1 VAVLLEAI
9 GLVAGYT
16 EPVAGP
22 LDLALKPGEVVGLA
36 GPNGAGKSTLLRALA
51 GEPLVHGGRI
61 RWADG
66 VRRAGGELALLPQKP
81 PRPAEVPL
89 TAREYLGLTGAAPL
103 ASMTPWLDRRVDA
116 LSGGQFQL
124 LAAQAR
130 LGAGA
135 AVVLLDEPTN
145 NLDPAAAERVAEAID
160 LAAAA
165 GRGVV
170 VVSHEASF
178 LERTC
183 QRTRE
188 VAPWT

>member
-1 VAVLLEAI
+1 MSLLEAA
-9 GLVAGYT
+9 GLVAGYA

-22 LDLALKPGEVVGLA
+22 LDLTLEPGEVVGIA

-51 GEPLVHGGRI
+51 GEPLVHAGGL
-61 RWADG
+61 
-66 VRRAGGELALLPQKP
+66 RRAGGELALLPQRP
-81 PRPAEVPL
+81 PRPAEIPL
-89 TAREYLGLTGAAPL
+89 TAREYLGLVGAEALPT
-103 ASMTPWLDRRVDA
+103 MGPWLDRRVDA

-145 NLDPAAAERVAEAID
+145 NLDPAAVEGVAEAID
-160 LAAAA
+160 RAAAS

-170 VVSHEASF
+170 VVSHEGAF
-178 LERTC
+178 LARTC
-183 QRTRE
+183 HRVRE
-188 VAPWT
+188 VEPWT

>member
-1 VAVLLEAI
+1 MAALLEAT
-9 GLVAGYT
+9 GLVAGYAR
-16 EPVAGP
+16 PVAGP
-22 LDLALKPGEVVGLA
+22 LDLALGPGEVVGLA

-51 GEPLVHGGRI
+51 GEPLVHGGSI
-61 RWADG
+61 
-66 VRRAGGELALLPQKP
+66 RRAGGELALLPQKP

-89 TAREYLGLTGAAPL
+89 TAREYLGLTGASPL
-103 ASMTPWLDRRVDA
+103 ASMAAWLDRRVDA

-145 NLDPAAAERVAEAID
+145 NLDPAAAEGVAEAID

-170 VVSHEASF
+170 VVSHEAAF
-178 LERTC
+178 LARTC
-183 QRTRE
+183 HRIRE
-188 VAPWT
+188 VTPWT